1 MIARNR
7 ISIIV
12 IIIEFYNKHDRGEVR
27 RNEEEEDKKKKKR
40 RISEGS
46 LYS

>member
-12 IIIEFYNKHDRGEVR
+12 IIIEFYNKHDKGEVR
-27 RNEEEEDKKKKKR
+27 SNEEEKELVKVLYTDK
-40 RISEGS
+40 
-46 LYS
+46 